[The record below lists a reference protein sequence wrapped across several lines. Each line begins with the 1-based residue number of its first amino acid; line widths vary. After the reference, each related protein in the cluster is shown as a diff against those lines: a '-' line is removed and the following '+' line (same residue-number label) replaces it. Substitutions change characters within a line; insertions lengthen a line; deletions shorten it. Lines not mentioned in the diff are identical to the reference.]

1 MGKKYLD
8 TKKGSIEDAVLNVWK
23 KISGMKVEEDK
34 SLLVRAIENDKRVS
48 KDIKSKEDEKQK
60 VLKEIYG
67 EE

>member
-1 MGKKYLD
+1 MGNKYLD

-34 SLLVRAIENDKRVS
+34 
-48 KDIKSKEDEKQK
+48 KDIKSKENEKQK

>member
-48 KDIKSKEDEKQK
+48 KDIKSKENEKQK

>member
-8 TKKGSIEDAVLNVWK
+8 TKKGSIEDAVLNVWNK
-23 KISGMKVEEDK
+23 EVKLDVEEDK
-34 SLLVRAIENDKRVS
+34 
-48 KDIKSKEDEKQK
+48 KDIKSKENEKQK